1 MSTIN
6 RIKKKE
12 VNDYTDEFRQCVVDE
27 VLNGLISQAE
37 ARRRYGIK
45 GKSTVLNW
53 MRKFDVSK
61 KYQMRPKTKQSDPAK
76 SIEELEAENL
86 RLKQELEIEQ
96 LRSRALNV
104 MIDLAENKFN
114 IPIRKKSGA
123 KQSKK

>member
-1 MSTIN
+1 MRSVN
-6 RIKKKE
+6 YYSDEFKESVVKE
-12 VNDYTDEFRQCVVDE
+12 VLD
-27 VLNGLISQAE
+27 GLICKDE

-45 GKSTVLNW
+45 GKSAVLNW
-53 MRKFDVSK
+53 IRKFEGSK
-61 KYQMRPKTKQSDPAK
+61 TRSMNKKNKTGK
-76 SIEELEAENL
+76 SLEELEAENV

-104 MIDLAENKFN
+104 MIDIAEDKFK